1 MKAKIKKVAET
12 PTIEIFERE
21 MTPLKSFVYL
31 IPPNKFKIPHKP
43 FIPAPSEGLSK
54 KKKFCESK
62 IKKVAETQKN

>member
-1 MKAKIKKVAET
+1 MKKFFETIQSEKKKFVKAKIKKVAET

-54 KKKFCESK
+54 EF
-62 IKKVAETQKN
+62 